1 MAADESASVAAV
13 PDGMTVA
20 QAMAELQLGKTALYQ
35 RMRLLG
41 IQPVTH
47 GGRAY
52 LSGEQ
57 MESLRNYSKYGKA
70 AALVRHPTA
79 ALLAMAASAG
89 QQAEPDGAHS
99 ANGEQ
104 DERERLELL
113 QLRLRVLREAV
124 ELGGPLTTA
133 EVALLLGARPGG
145 NEVIRGRVAAV
156 REGRDCWTL
165 ERLEVEPG

>member
-20 QAMAELQLGKTALYQ
+20 QAMAELGLGKTALYQ
-35 RMRLLG
+35 RMRQLG
-41 IQPVTH
+41 IQPTPH

-52 LSGEQ
+52 LSSEQ
-57 MESLRNYSKYGKA
+57 VESLRTFSKA
-70 AALVRHPTA
+70 AALARQPAA
-79 ALLAMAASAG
+79 ALLAMAASAS

-165 ERLEVEPG
+165 ERLEVDPG